1 MTPTAV
7 TSAPLSLASLGPDS
21 LRGLMQGADAQ
32 QVWVAIALVS
42 LLFSALPAILA
53 LLTSFTRIYIVLTF
67 LRQAL
72 GIGEVPPDRILTA
85 LAFFLTMFTMAP
97 VGAEIGSTAVQP
109 YLAGKQ
115 DAAAAV
121 CAAAAPLRSFMLKQT
136 RRDDLMLF
144 ASMGNTAPPDSE
156 EDVPLSALVPA
167 FVLSEL
173 KTAFQIGIVIFLPF
187 LIIDLVVAT
196 TVTSLGL
203 AGLNPASL
211 AIPFKLLLF
220 VLADGWHLV
229 VSSLVHSI
237 RL

>member
-1 MTPTAV
+1 VNPTAV
-7 TSAPLSLASLGPDS
+7 ATAPLSLASLGPES

-32 QVWVAIALVS
+32 QVWVALAVIS
-42 LLFSALPAILA
+42 LLFSALPALLA

-85 LAFFLTMFTMAP
+85 LAFFLTLYTMAP
-97 VGAEIGSTAVQP
+97 VGAELGTVAVQP

-115 DAAAAV
+115 DAAQAA
-121 CAAAAPLRSFMLKQT
+121 CAAAGPLRAFMLKQT
-136 RRDDLMLF
+136 RRDDLLLF
-144 ASMGNTAPPDSE
+144 ASLGNGAAPKTE
-156 EDVPLSALVPA
+156 EDVALHALIPA

-229 VSSLVHSI
+229 VSSLVHSV

>member
-1 MTPTAV
+1 MNPTAV
-7 TSAPLSLASLGPDS
+7 ATAPLSLASLGPDS
-21 LRGLMQGADAQ
+21 LKSLMQGADAQ
-32 QVWVAIALVS
+32 QVWVAVAVIS

-53 LLTSFTRIYIVLTF
+53 LLTSFTRIFIVLTF

-85 LAFFLTMFTMAP
+85 LAFFLTLFTMAP
-97 VGAEIGSTAVQP
+97 VGAELGTVAVQP
-109 YLAGKQ
+109 YLTGKA
-115 DAAAAV
+115 DAATAA
-121 CAAAAPLRSFMLKQT
+121 CAAAGPLRGFMLKQT
-136 RRDDLMLF
+136 RRDDLLLF
-144 ASMGNTAPPDSE
+144 ASLGAGAPPRSE
-156 EDVPLSALVPA
+156 DEVSLAALVPA

-196 TVTSLGL
+196 TITSLGL

-229 VSSLVHSI
+229 VSSLVHSV